1 VTEGRTRPG
10 AVRITRSTALRHR
23 DGASGRPLGRLA
35 KARSDSQTG
44 SDVSLGSLVPTAKA
58 ARFVVPGACQT
69 PGRLRLDA
77 AVVRAAHQRDAAAQG
92 SALAGCAWLATARPN
107 LRPPAMTETAP
118 ERLAAAAL
126 GPPAA
131 PFLRALAGRRGR
143 VVRANHAKRGGDRPA
158 HEGQRR
164 LPARQPGGQ
173 SLGHPIEPQS
183 VHRGLVLH
191 RGKPI
196 QVLNAAIWAHRG
208 LTGGEQG
215 AGHVSG
221 SRSPLG
227 EGWARATGPRPSSP
241 GHSGPTTVTSG
252 TYHRFCCCTGGGSS
266 IAA

>member
-1 VTEGRTRPG
+1 MPEGRTRPG

-23 DGASGRPLGRLA
+23 GGASGRPLGRLA

-92 SALAGCAWLATARPN
+92 SALAGCAWLTTARPN
-107 LRPPAMTETAP
+107 LRPPTMTETAP

-164 LPARQPGGQ
+164 SPTRQPGGQ

-196 QVLNAAIWAHRG
+196 QVLNAAISAHRG
-208 LTGGEQG
+208 LTGGEQRCRARFG
-215 AGHVSG
+215 IPVTARRGMG
-221 SRSPLG
+221 EGYGPPPIQSRPLG
-227 EGWARATGPRPSSP
+227 TNHGD
-241 GHSGPTTVTSG
+241 
-252 TYHRFCCCTGGGSS
+252 
-266 IAA
+266 